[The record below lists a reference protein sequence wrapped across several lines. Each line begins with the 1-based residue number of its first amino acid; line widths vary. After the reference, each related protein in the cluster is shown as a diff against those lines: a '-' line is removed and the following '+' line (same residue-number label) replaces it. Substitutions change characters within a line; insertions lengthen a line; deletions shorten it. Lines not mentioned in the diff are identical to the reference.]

1 MNLIFLFL
9 NFPNIEIFSEI
20 YALSFAK
27 KKTSDLESLFFYLV
41 SPFKKAGKSQYNSLL
56 LEALEVAPS
65 YMERIQRRLKTQNR
79 HE

>member
-1 MNLIFLFL
+1 MPFNLQKK
-9 NFPNIEIFSEI
+9 NIGPGIS
-20 YALSFAK
+20 
-27 KKTSDLESLFFYLV
+27 FFYLV

>member
-1 MNLIFLFL
+1 M
-9 NFPNIEIFSEI
+9 
-20 YALSFAK
+20 
-27 KKTSDLESLFFYLV
+27 DLV

>member
-27 KKTSDLESLFFYLV
+27 KKTSDLESLFFTWSAPL
-41 SPFKKAGKSQYNSLL
+41 KR
-56 LEALEVAPS
+56 LENHSITA
-65 YMERIQRRLKTQNR
+65 YYWK
-79 HE
+79 H